1 MERTLDLQVLTLAL
15 GDHSG
20 AILPAPAELL
30 ALLTELE
37 INAVRAGAGVPE
49 EVLNTAWLLH
59 GLAAVS
65 PGAADYD
72 PAQVRHAFAVSA
84 HVLDLALAG
93 EHDDTERLKI
103 AFAAQ
108 AGYRRCE
115 QDPNATAVYRTVE
128 RLVTTDAEL
137 PDHIETLALEAGVA
151 FLGMDRPKL
160 TTVLRA
166 WRHQLAQLRALLGRR
181 FDRPDTLAGTMYGP
195 AEAVVNAVH
204 HLHQHLAFGD
214 QNDLDTAVQLLGD
227 VVAQQTGTGDLLAR
241 WVASHLLELSE
252 DLSDSSLYQLL
263 PPGTPPAVA
272 RTFALSSPP
281 VLTLWPPQRKL
292 LELERGNPVDPATT
306 RSLISVPTSAGKT
319 LMAQLVICAHL
330 AQARGRVLYVSPM
343 RSLGREMRQALRGR
357 LRLLG
362 RRLAADLP
370 DFPISDRTLGN
381 LNDDVEI
388 LTPERLM
395 HMLRHDPV
403 EALDGVGLIVVDEA
417 HHMAQ
422 AQRGFVLEG
431 LLAFCQVHP
440 GAPRLVLLSA
450 AVGNRAALA
459 SWLDPTHPPEEVFFS
474 DTWRGPRRLHGLL
487 SPHYMRDRVERTERK
502 PTKRARGRIKAVVP
516 MALRMALRPTTAS
529 KPTVLLTRELGRRS
543 FAETYEGDWS
553 RDTLLAGGTANYQLF
568 AAGAAYLTTKG
579 SVLMVVSTRKDA
591 RNTARAIADHLEA
604 RAEAE
609 PLAVYLS
616 ETLGEEH
623 PLVSC
628 ARKGVAYHHGALP
641 DDVLEAIEDAL
652 RTGQLLAI
660 ASTSTLTDGVNLP
673 VRTVIVHHSIDGDFR
688 TYERQRQMTDAE
700 LLNAVGRAGRA
711 GRESEGWI
719 LLTRQVTPTTADF
732 DRLTP
737 RDDQLHVTS
746 ALLDA
751 QVLEQLAEAENRVRN
766 DADEVLKLAGTL
778 VADFAAYV
786 WFTVDA
792 LGSMPALDITP
803 LKAVENLPALQLV
816 EDPQVRSRW
825 LSLAEKVAAVHAAT
839 NPVTRRRWATT
850 GTSLFTARNLDEL
863 ARWLT
868 FEIRALTAH
877 HDETQWEGD
886 FEGWSLA
893 PDEWPL
899 RRTLDFL
906 AEHRVLDTLLG
917 LPEVEGNWRFT
928 DREHRGSPLE
938 VPVSQAITDW
948 TSGLPIPRLAQR
960 WLPTVER
967 VWALEQTVDNISRTF
982 EHALSWTLGALIH
995 LVNTQLSDFGSRTR
1009 LHLETGWY
1017 LRHGVDTAQALKL
1030 LTSGI
1035 TSRRLAHAMGSVAAS
1050 QHIPSADMKEWVSA
1064 WQIDGWLSLFQA
1076 TPREIDELLEY
1087 VRQPR
1092 DLIGELIGGRTV
1104 SVDVVLDS
1112 WREPA
1117 VGEATLERPTP
1128 DSPTL
1133 SVFVGPIRAGYIQVQ
1148 HQVDVL
1154 AVLDSGLP
1162 LSLFLVN
1169 GQLTIA
1175 RSPWSG

>member
-1 MERTLDLQVLTLAL
+1 MERTLDLQVLTHAL

-20 AILPAPAELL
+20 AILPTPAELL
-30 ALLTELE
+30 NLLTQLE
-37 INAVRAGAGVPE
+37 IDALRADSGVPE
-49 EVLNTAWLLH
+49 DVLNTAWLLH

-65 PGAADYD
+65 PGAADYN

-93 EHDDTERLKI
+93 AHDDTERLKM

-115 QDPNATAVYRTVE
+115 QDPNATAVYRAVE
-128 RLVTTDAEL
+128 RLVRTDVEL
-137 PDHIETLALEAGVA
+137 PDHVETLALEAGVA
-151 FLGMDRPKL
+151 FLGMDRPAL
-160 TTVLRA
+160 TTALRA
-166 WRHQLAQLRALLGRR
+166 WRRQLAQLRTLLGRR

-204 HLHQHLAFGD
+204 HLHQHLAFGGPE
-214 QNDLDTAVQLLGD
+214 DLDSAVQLLGR
-227 VVAQQTGTGDLLAR
+227 VVGQQVGSGDLLAR

-252 DLSDSSLYQLL
+252 DLSASSLYNLL

-292 LELERGNPVDPATT
+292 LELERGNPVDPATP

-330 AQARGRVLYVSPM
+330 AQASGRVLYVSPM

-362 RRLAADLP
+362 RRLAAELP
-370 DFPISDRTLGN
+370 DFPIGERGLGN

-388 LTPERLM
+388 LTPERLL

-403 EALDGVGLIVVDEA
+403 ESLDGVGLIVVDEA
-417 HHMAQ
+417 HHMAR

-450 AVGNRAALA
+450 AVGNRASLA
-459 SWLDPTHPPEEVFFS
+459 SWLDPSRPPEEVYFS

-487 SPHYMRDRVERTERK
+487 SPHYMRDRVERTARK
-502 PTKRARGRIKAVVP
+502 PTKKARGRVKAVVP

-543 FAETYEGDWS
+543 YAETYPGDWS
-553 RDTLLAGGTANYQLF
+553 RETLLAGGTASYRLF

-579 SVLMVVSTRKDA
+579 SVLVVVATKKEA
-591 RNTARAIADHLEA
+591 RNTARAIAEHLEE

-609 PLAVYLS
+609 SLVTYLS
-616 ETLGEEH
+616 ETLGSEH

-641 DDVLEAIEDAL
+641 DDVLEAVEDAL
-652 RTGQLLAI
+652 RAGQLLAI

-673 VRTVIVHHSIDGDFR
+673 VRTVIVHHSISGDFLS
-688 TYERQRQMTDAE
+688 YERQRQMSDAE

-719 LLTRQVTPTTADF
+719 LLTRPVTPANADF
-732 DRLTP
+732 DRLAP
-737 RDDQLHVTS
+737 GDDQLRVTS

-751 QVLEQLAEAENRVRN
+751 EVLEQLAEAENRVRD
-766 DADEVLKLAGTL
+766 DADEVLMLAGTL
-778 VADFAAYV
+778 VADFVAYV

-792 LGSMPALDITP
+792 LGSMPALNSTP

-816 EDPQVRSRW
+816 EDPQERARW
-825 LSLAEKVAAVHAAT
+825 LSLAEKVAAVHAVT
-839 NPVTRRRWATT
+839 SPTTRRRWATT
-850 GTSLFTARNLDEL
+850 GTSLFSARNLDEV
-863 ARWLT
+863 ARWLAG
-868 FEIRALTAH
+868 EVRALTAH
-877 HDETQWEGD
+877 RDEAQWEGD
-886 FEGWSLA
+886 FEGWPLA
-893 PDEWPL
+893 VEEWSL

-906 AEHRVLDTLLG
+906 TQHNVLDMLLR
-917 LPEVEGNWRFT
+917 LPEVEGNWKFT
-928 DREHRGSPLE
+928 DQEHRGKPLQ

-948 TSGLPIPRLAQR
+948 ISGMPIPRLAQR
-960 WLPTVER
+960 WLPAVDR
-967 VWALEQTVDNISRTF
+967 VWALEQTVDNISGTF
-982 EHALSWTLGALIH
+982 EHALSWTLGALVH
-995 LVNTQLSDFGSRTR
+995 LVNTRLGDAGSNTR
-1009 LHLETGWY
+1009 LHPETSWY

-1035 TSRRLAHAMGSVAAS
+1035 TSRRLAHAMGSVAAE
-1050 QHIPSADMKEWVSA
+1050 QRIPSADMKEWVTA
-1064 WQIDGWLSLFQA
+1064 WQMEGWISLFGPTA
-1076 TPREIDELLEY
+1076 REIDELLEY

-1092 DLIGELIGGRTV
+1092 DLIGELMADRTPLV
-1104 SVDVVLDS
+1104 EVALDP
-1112 WREPA
+1112 WQEPA
-1117 VGEATLERPTP
+1117 AGEATLVRPSP
-1128 DSPTL
+1128 NSPTL
-1133 SVFVGPIRAGYIQVQ
+1133 SVFVGQLWAGYIQVQ

-1162 LSLFLVN
+1162 LSLYLMN
-1169 GQLTIA
+1169 GQLTIGKA
-1175 RSPWSG
+1175 PSSG